1 MSDAL
6 KEAQFRGLA
15 SSLAES
21 AFSASFNEDR
31 GSRLANT
38 LLREYQQSDTSQA
51 PSKWLKERLASIFL
65 WKTEPP
71 RWIESAPM
79 WPFLDGEPM
88 VFIDQIENSADSDP
102 GSVQWEHLTTGTML
116 YVFGKRVQTD
126 GGWKMSY
133 RVMEQFRDLP

>member
-1 MSDAL
+1 MSIDPEEL
-6 KEAQFRGLA
+6 QFCGFVLEIAKSEFSGAFYEDGDYRLVK
-15 SSLAES
+15 SLC
-21 AFSASFNEDR
+21 
-31 GSRLANT
+31 
-38 LLREYQQSDTSQA
+38 REYQQSGTSQD
-51 PSKWLKERLASIFL
+51 PSEWLKERLASMFL

-71 RWIESAPM
+71 RWIESSPM
-79 WPFLDGEPM
+79 WAFLDGEPM

-133 RVMEQFRDLP
+133 RVMEQRQDLP